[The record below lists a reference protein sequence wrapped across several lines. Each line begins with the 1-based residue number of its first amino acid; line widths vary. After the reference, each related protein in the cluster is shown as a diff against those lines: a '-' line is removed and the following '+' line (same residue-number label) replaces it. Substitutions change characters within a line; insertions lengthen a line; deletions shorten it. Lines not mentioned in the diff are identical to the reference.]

1 MAYNNNDGMRY
12 PSIDQLVAITNSKYK
27 LVVGTAKRAR
37 KINKEGNILISNP
50 RNKKAIGIAL
60 EEVLAGKVVICD
72 TKDLP
77 VPEVLLPESP
87 EDFEVPGVSES
98 EDENL

>member
-12 PSIDQLVAITNSKYK
+12 PSIDQLVAITHSKYK

-37 KINKEGNILISNP
+37 IINKEGNTLISNP

-60 EEVLAGKVVICD
+60 EEILAGKVVICD

-77 VPEVLLPESP
+77 APVVLSP
-87 EDFEVPGVSES
+87 ENPDDFEVPEVSET

>member
-87 EDFEVPGVSES
+87 EDLEVPEVSES